1 MAFLVKCFQVEL
13 EFRMLVFVEGGKVE
27 VWEKN
32 LGARMRTNKKHN
44 THVTPGPEIKPRPQW

>member
-1 MAFLVKCFQVEL
+1 MFFMTFLVKCFQVEL

-32 LGARMRTNKKHN
+32 PWSKDEDQQKT
-44 THVTPGPEIKPRPQW
+44 